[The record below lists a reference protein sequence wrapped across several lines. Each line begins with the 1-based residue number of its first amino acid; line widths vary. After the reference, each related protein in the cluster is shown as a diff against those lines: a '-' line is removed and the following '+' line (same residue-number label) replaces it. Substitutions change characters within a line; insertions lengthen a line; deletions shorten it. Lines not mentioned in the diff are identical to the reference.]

1 MIDRYTWFRFF
12 ELWSFICA
20 SIYLSSY
27 NSNISEIKYETT
39 TEDPR
44 ADEINVS
51 SNLKTQKRK
60 KRNVDSID
68 IGQSIIEK
76 AISISESTLDDPNAS
91 SRETQR
97 AEELFVYSKD
107 LEENLEAIDES
118 NISDKEKAEIVD
130 KLEGIDCG
138 FCWKFHH
145 CLIMIYSPKIE

>member
-1 MIDRYTWFRFF
+1 MSYNH
-12 ELWSFICA
+12 SFCA
-20 SIYLSSY
+20 SVYHSSY
-27 NSNISEIKYETT
+27 NSNISEIEYEIT

-44 ADEINVS
+44 ADEIKVS

-60 KRNVDSID
+60 KRSVDSID

-138 FCWKFHH
+138 FC
-145 CLIMIYSPKIE
+145 

>member
-1 MIDRYTWFRFF
+1 MSYDH
-12 ELWSFICA
+12 SFCA
-20 SIYLSSY
+20 SVYHSSY
-27 NSNISEIKYETT
+27 NSNISEIEYEIT

-44 ADEINVS
+44 ADEIKVS

-60 KRNVDSID
+60 KRSVDSID

-97 AEELFVYSKD
+97 AEELFVYTKD

-138 FCWKFHH
+138 FC
-145 CLIMIYSPKIE
+145 

>member
-1 MIDRYTWFRFF
+1 MSYDH
-12 ELWSFICA
+12 SFCA
-20 SIYLSSY
+20 SIYHSSY
-27 NSNISEIKYETT
+27 NSNISEIEYEIT

-44 ADEINVS
+44 ADEIKVS

-60 KRNVDSID
+60 KRSVDSID

-138 FCWKFHH
+138 FC
-145 CLIMIYSPKIE
+145 

>member
-1 MIDRYTWFRFF
+1 MRSPWIDILDFDSLSYDH
-12 ELWSFICA
+12 SFCA
-20 SIYLSSY
+20 SVYHSSY
-27 NSNISEIKYETT
+27 NSNISEIEYEIT

-44 ADEINVS
+44 ADEIKVS

-60 KRNVDSID
+60 KRSVDSID

-138 FCWKFHH
+138 FC
-145 CLIMIYSPKIE
+145 